1 MLTVRKF
8 LELPVF
14 SEFTIVSGINGLDN
28 VISSVNIMDNP
39 DALDWFSPGELLLTS
54 GYFFKDSVEM
64 QNQVVRQLRSIN
76 CPALCIKPKR
86 YLKQIPQNII
96 MLSEELNLPLIELP
110 YGMAFAKI
118 SNIIREEISGN
129 YDILNKKSL
138 DIHQTF
144 FKISL
149 EGGGISKISKM
160 LSQMISNPVILLDK
174 FLNIIS
180 WSDTADTPIPLKD
193 YLDNGKG
200 NSILNTD
207 YIKSLPPEF
216 ELLQKPL
223 ARQLHIDGNVI
234 DTVITSVYIQNI
246 HYGYILVLNTGRDLT
261 DIDYIALEHS
271 TMSFAL
277 ERIRN
282 NELERTK
289 NKIRR
294 DFLDDLL
301 MGNIT
306 DMENLKYLCD
316 IHRVNINLPY
326 TPIIFSLE
334 FHRHENLD
342 MIEKKRYEETKVLEV
357 LNFLDNYGD
366 NTAFVI
372 HCLSIHGQIRM
383 LVGFRKEAFDVSIQ
397 SMKNLCSE
405 IVGEA
410 ESSVTGIIIRAGI
423 GGTAKNL
430 MDIHIYYK
438 QAVEALRLVKKSPT
452 QKRICHFDDFV
463 VHNFLEQNI
472 NDMEMRRFFEN
483 TLGELYRYDKDFG
496 TELVLT
502 LEAWIENN
510 LNIAKTSRYLYAHRN
525 TILYRMERISSILNS
540 NLKDANELL
549 KYQLALKIYR
559 LLDL

>member
-1 MLTVRKF
+1 
-8 LELPVF
+8 
-14 SEFTIVSGINGLDN
+14 
-28 VISSVNIMDNP
+28 
-39 DALDWFSPGELLLTS
+39 
-54 GYFFKDSVEM
+54 
-64 QNQVVRQLRSIN
+64 
-76 CPALCIKPKR
+76 
-86 YLKQIPQNII
+86 
-96 MLSEELNLPLIELP
+96 
-110 YGMAFAKI
+110 
-118 SNIIREEISGN
+118 
-129 YDILNKKSL
+129 
-138 DIHQTF
+138 
-144 FKISL
+144 
-149 EGGGISKISKM
+149 
-160 LSQMISNPVILLDK
+160 MISNPVILLDK

-326 TPIIFSLE
+326 TPIIFPWN
-334 FHRHENLD
+334 FTD
-342 MIEKKRYEETKVLEV
+342 MKT
-357 LNFLDNYGD
+357 
-366 NTAFVI
+366 
-372 HCLSIHGQIRM
+372 
-383 LVGFRKEAFDVSIQ
+383 
-397 SMKNLCSE
+397 
-405 IVGEA
+405 
-410 ESSVTGIIIRAGI
+410 
-423 GGTAKNL
+423 
-430 MDIHIYYK
+430 
-438 QAVEALRLVKKSPT
+438 
-452 QKRICHFDDFV
+452 
-463 VHNFLEQNI
+463 
-472 NDMEMRRFFEN
+472 
-483 TLGELYRYDKDFG
+483 
-496 TELVLT
+496 
-502 LEAWIENN
+502 WI
-510 LNIAKTSRYLYAHRN
+510 
-525 TILYRMERISSILNS
+525 
-540 NLKDANELL
+540 
-549 KYQLALKIYR
+549 
-559 LLDL
+559 